1 MCDSGTDT
9 IKHRYIKLS
18 QMGVTVTCDLETALD
33 EIRTA
38 HENALL
44 TDDMRVNFIELTETE
59 YEALPEFE
67 GY

>member
-1 MCDSGTDT
+1 
-9 IKHRYIKLS
+9 
-18 QMGVTVTCDLETALD
+18 MGVTVTCDLETALD